1 MDHIP
6 NNMRMAAAK
15 MSNYSR
21 NRFRLE
27 TTSNDTAKAGR
38 IITVNLPEGGAICD
52 LKSFKMHMDV
62 ATNSAT
68 VGGATVYG
76 RLPADA
82 ASLISRVEVYLNGV
96 QLQQGAAEYNTI
108 CRMLKIGRS
117 SRDKDGSTDRAL
129 SHGAISMSDATEDV
143 SVVVSD
149 WKGFLGE
156 SSTRFIDTGL
166 LGQIQVRITFAGNEI
181 LVPRETGVDLN
192 TNLGSANAR
201 TAAAQLEYNVSGV
214 FFTVDTIQVDDM
226 YTEMLRQR
234 LTQEE
239 SVSILY
245 KEYYSF
251 SLDNITSGSHTT
263 RFSLSSGSIDKM
275 YATFRDSN
283 AKFSGIRGHEM
294 PDAAFTDNGVA
305 NAFRFMSFDSTSSRA
320 GSMRYV
326 WSVNNV
332 RTPQYQADVRDA
344 LFDLAY
350 TNNKVYDDS
359 SGTLVTAMSQFHQG
373 LFVIPLILN
382 HPGEPIAVRSGY
394 DSRGVNSIMTL
405 EVSGQAIPVAEPTT
419 TQATSSI
426 SSFVVCET
434 TAELK
439 VGLGKSVAIH
449 F

>member
-27 TTSNDTAKAGR
+27 TTSNDSAKAGR

-62 ATNSAT
+62 QTNSAT
-68 VGGATVYG
+68 VGSDTVYG

-82 ASLISRVEVYLNGV
+82 ASLISRVEVYLNGI

-117 SRDKDGSTDRAL
+117 SRDRDCSTDRAL

-166 LGQIQVRITFAGNEI
+166 LGQLQVRITFADNNVI
-181 LVPRETGVDLN
+181 VPRETGVDIN
-192 TNLGSANAR
+192 ANLSSADAR

-226 YTEMLRQR
+226 YSEMLRQR

-239 SVSILY
+239 SISILF

-283 AKFSGIRGHEM
+283 YRTVGIRGNEM
-294 PDAAFTDNGVA
+294 SDACFTDNGVA
-305 NAFRFMSFDSTSSRA
+305 NAFRFMSFDSTTSKA
-320 GSMRYV
+320 GSLRYV

-344 LFDLAY
+344 LFDLTY
-350 TNNKVYDDS
+350 VNNKVYDDS
-359 SGTLVTAMSQFHQG
+359 PGTLVTAMSQFHEG
-373 LFVIPLILN
+373 MFIVPLILN
-382 HPGEPIAVRSGY
+382 HPGEPLAVRSGY

-405 EVSGQAIPVAEPTT
+405 EVNGQSIPTKSTT
-419 TQATSSI
+419 TQTTSSI
-426 SSFVVCET
+426 SSFIVCET

>member
-1 MDHIP
+1 M
-6 NNMRMAAAK
+6 
-15 MSNYSR
+15 
-21 NRFRLE
+21 
-27 TTSNDTAKAGR
+27 
-38 IITVNLPEGGAICD
+38 
-52 LKSFKMHMDV
+52 
-62 ATNSAT
+62 
-68 VGGATVYG
+68 
-76 RLPADA
+76 
-82 ASLISRVEVYLNGV
+82 
-96 QLQQGAAEYNTI
+96 
-108 CRMLKIGRS
+108 
-117 SRDKDGSTDRAL
+117 
-129 SHGAISMSDATEDV
+129 
-143 SVVVSD
+143 
-149 WKGFLGE
+149 
-156 SSTRFIDTGL
+156 
-166 LGQIQVRITFAGNEI
+166 RITFAGNEI

-201 TAAAQLEYNVSGV
+201 TAAAKLEYTVSGV

-263 RFSLSSGSIDKM
+263 RFSLSSSSIDKM

-283 AKFSGIRGHEM
+283 AKFVGIRGNEM

-382 HPGEPIAVRSGY
+382 HPGESQLRFAQGTIRAVSTR
-394 DSRGVNSIMTL
+394 L
-405 EVSGQAIPVAEPTT
+405 
-419 TQATSSI
+419 
-426 SSFVVCET
+426 
-434 TAELK
+434 
-439 VGLGKSVAIH
+439 
-449 F
+449 

>member
-38 IITVNLPEGGAICD
+38 IVTVNLPEGGAICD

-62 ATNSAT
+62 VTTQAT
-68 VGGATVYG
+68 VGGRTVYG

-82 ASLISRVEVYLNGV
+82 SSLISRVEVYLNGV

-108 CRMLKIGRS
+108 CRILKIGRS
-117 SRDKDGSTDRAL
+117 SRDRDGTIDRAL
-129 SHGAISMSDATEDV
+129 SHGAVSMADAVEDV
-143 SVVVSD
+143 SVVMSD

-156 SSTRFIDTGL
+156 TSCRFIDTGL
-166 LGQIQVRITFAGNEI
+166 LGQVQVRITFAGNEV
-181 LVPRETGVDLN
+181 LVPRESAVGIG
-192 TNLGSANAR
+192 TNLTDANAR
-201 TAAAQLEYNVSGV
+201 TAASQIEYSASNI
-214 FFTVDTIQVDDM
+214 FFTIDTVQVDPL
-226 YTEMLRQR
+226 YSEMLRQR
-234 LTQEE
+234 LSQEGE
-239 SVSILY
+239 ISILY

-251 SLDNITSGSHTT
+251 SLDNITTGAHTT

-283 AKFSGIRGHEM
+283 HQTVGVKGHAMAGAVFS
-294 PDAAFTDNGVA
+294 DVGVA
-305 NAFRFMSFDSTSSRA
+305 NAFRFMSFDSSTSRA
-320 GSMRYV
+320 GALRYQY
-326 WSVNNV
+326 SVNNV
-332 RTPQYQADVRDA
+332 RSPQYRADINDA
-344 LFDLAY
+344 LFDVAY
-350 TNNKVYDDS
+350 VNNKVHDDS
-359 SGTLVTAMSQFHQG
+359 PGTMITAISQFHQG
-373 LFVIPLILN
+373 MFVIPLLLN
-382 HPGEPIAVRSGY
+382 HPGEPIAVKSGY
-394 DSRGVNSIMTL
+394 DSRGVNTMMTL
-405 EVSGQAIPVAEPTT
+405 EVSGQTVPPQSDAAQTT
-419 TQATSSI
+419 AAL

>member
-82 ASLISRVEVYLNGV
+82 SSLIARVEVYLNGV

-129 SHGAISMSDATEDV
+129 SHGAISMSDA

-156 SSTRFIDTGL
+156 SSTRFIGTGL
-166 LGQIQVRITFAGNEI
+166 
-181 LVPRETGVDLN
+181 
-192 TNLGSANAR
+192 
-201 TAAAQLEYNVSGV
+201 Y
-214 FFTVDTIQVDDM
+214 
-226 YTEMLRQR
+226 
-234 LTQEE
+234 
-239 SVSILY
+239 
-245 KEYYSF
+245 
-251 SLDNITSGSHTT
+251 
-263 RFSLSSGSIDKM
+263 
-275 YATFRDSN
+275 
-283 AKFSGIRGHEM
+283 
-294 PDAAFTDNGVA
+294 
-305 NAFRFMSFDSTSSRA
+305 
-320 GSMRYV
+320 
-326 WSVNNV
+326 
-332 RTPQYQADVRDA
+332 
-344 LFDLAY
+344 
-350 TNNKVYDDS
+350 
-359 SGTLVTAMSQFHQG
+359 
-373 LFVIPLILN
+373 
-382 HPGEPIAVRSGY
+382 
-394 DSRGVNSIMTL
+394 
-405 EVSGQAIPVAEPTT
+405 
-419 TQATSSI
+419 
-426 SSFVVCET
+426 
-434 TAELK
+434 
-439 VGLGKSVAIH
+439 
-449 F
+449 